1 MTKYICVRKMDFSPK
16 EYEVGDIVEI
26 NKLDEPITER
36 YEFEDLTFSAELH
49 YEIVDTG
56 FRLQDNT
63 LKRFFRKVQPK
74 DTIRKRIL
82 KTLLILFMYEL
93 SKYVTNEIII
103 KLQANYDIDQPKDY
117 EDLHR
122 YTYSYQTVLR
132 MTK

>member
-36 YEFEDLTFSAELH
+36 YEFEDLTFSTELH

-82 KTLLILFMYEL
+82 KTLLIIALYEL
-93 SKYVTNEIII
+93 SKYVTYVIITRR
-103 KLQANYDIDQPKDY
+103 QANGAVDKCPMDY
-117 EDLHR
+117 EINGGN
-122 YTYSYQTVLR
+122 
-132 MTK
+132 